1 MSEEYMTSSDLCRS
15 KNSNSSSYFASLLRH
30 HTDTLFAYMQQ
41 LKASSCFAD
50 VVVKC
55 DGEFIASAHRLMLS
69 AYSSHFETALAAI
82 QPSKNITLEVDPK
95 ITVVIGVE
103 KEELLEII
111 DFMYSGRIRGN
122 FRIESSRALGC
133 TSLTLLL
140 ENHRFNLQPNV
151 VIEDRLHSQRLLQSF
166 FRYRSENKFIDC
178 TVNCQGIPV
187 LKCHR
192 VLLAAYSSN
201 FESILMTTE
210 RCSSVTVDVDMQVTG
225 VSSVDLRSLVD
236 FMYTGFIRTPVRRY
250 RLLRN
255 AALTLGVGRLV
266 EAIDGE
272 LALNADQ
279 LSSTSCLPQ
288 EGFDADEG
296 SGRTFSAVDDYP
308 DIYEEYVSGPRRGRK
323 GGTYGRKQDAITIK
337 GCSVGNIEKYG
348 NVVGQNNDGVAF
360 LEATDID
367 SFPAVTISFT
377 PVVKR
382 RKVVDS
388 FGYGLP
394 EIVRPHD
401 VTVPLL
407 VGDQRVMMEKPF
419 KCPYCDHR
427 TKEKSAVEKHIRCIH
442 TLEAPYKCHICT
454 QAFKVQSNLVRH
466 IRAHTGEKPYA
477 CKKCGTAYADKKN
490 MDAHVFREHLKMK
503 PLECPEQN
511 CAAKFWRHDR
521 FAYHCRKTHGFD
533 PIVTETTS

>member
-1 MSEEYMTSSDLCRS
+1 MSEEYTSRELHHS
-15 KNSNSSSYFASLLRH
+15 KGYSITLLRH
-30 HTDTLFAYMQQ
+30 HADALFAYMQQ
-41 LKASSCFAD
+41 LKSTNHFLD

-55 DGEFIASAHRLMLS
+55 DGTFIMSAHRLILA
-69 AYSSHFETALAAI
+69 AYSTHFETALAAV
-82 QPSKNITLEVDPK
+82 QPSKSITLDIDPK
-95 ITVVIGVE
+95 ITGVQA
-103 KEELLEII
+103 EELREIVG
-111 DFMYSGRIRGN
+111 FMYSGRVRGTL
-122 FRIESSRALGC
+122 RVESARALGC
-133 TSLTLLL
+133 SSLTSLL
-140 ENHRFNLQPNV
+140 ENQRFSMQPNV
-151 VIEDRLHSQRLLQSF
+151 VFEDRLHSQRLLQAL
-166 FRYRSENKFIDC
+166 FRYKSENRFLDC
-178 TVNCQGIPV
+178 IVNCQGIPV

-192 VLLAAYSSN
+192 ILLAAYSSN

-210 RCSSVTVDVDMQVTG
+210 KCASVTVDVDTQVTG
-225 VSSVDLRSLVD
+225 VSSADLRSLVD
-236 FMYTGFIRTPVRRY
+236 FMYTGFVRTPVRRY
-250 RLLRN
+250 RLLRQ
-255 AALTLGVGRLV
+255 AATTLGVGRLV
-266 EAIDGE
+266 EAIDDE
-272 LALNADQ
+272 LALNSEQ
-279 LSSTSCLPQ
+279 YPSSSCSSQGGNGLAQ
-288 EGFDADEG
+288 ESYEVEDTVA
-296 SGRTFSAVDDYP
+296 RTFSAIDDYS

-323 GGTYGRKQDAITIK
+323 GGTYGRKQETITIR
-337 GCSVGNIEKYG
+337 GVI
-348 NVVGQNNDGVAF
+348 GQDDDEITY
-360 LEATDID
+360 LEAPDAGND
-367 SFPAVTISFT
+367 SVPAVTISFR
-377 PVVKR
+377 PAVKR
-382 RKVVDS
+382 RKVTDS

-394 EIVRPHD
+394 EIIRPHD

-521 FAYHCRKTHGFD
+521 FAHHCRKTHGFD
-533 PIVTETTS
+533 PIMTEAPS